1 MIMVLVPS
9 VYGVGYWLRYVK
21 DYQRVGVAVLLLGAI
36 IYGGAVHLVAQVYNI
51 PLHDPMLFTYIFAG
65 IIPLAYLTRSQAVM
79 VLTLGVF
86 LAMIGFWV
94 IDLIGE
100 SANEQSLTAFVFV
113 LYTMLGLGL
122 FGLGRIQGA
131 FKETR
136 PYSIVFQVIGLLTVM
151 VFLYLL
157 TFVDLY
163 ESFSQGDELTSSDSL
178 GLWILLYASGG
189 IGILA
194 IASSAGAQPFQAN

>member
-1 MIMVLVPS
+1 
-9 VYGVGYWLRYVK
+9 
-21 DYQRVGVAVLLLGAI
+21 
-36 IYGGAVHLVAQVYNI
+36 
-51 PLHDPMLFTYIFAG
+51 
-65 IIPLAYLTRSQAVM
+65 M

-194 IASSAGAQPFQAN
+194 IATVLAHNRSRLTSRSSVLYEGAAVVILAGAVTSVTLASHFPRSHLSSPFQRPVSSCRHWG